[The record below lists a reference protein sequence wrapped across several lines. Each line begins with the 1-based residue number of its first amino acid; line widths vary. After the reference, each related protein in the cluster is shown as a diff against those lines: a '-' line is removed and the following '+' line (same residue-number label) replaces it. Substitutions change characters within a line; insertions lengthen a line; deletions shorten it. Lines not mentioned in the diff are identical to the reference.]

1 MGMLSGLSKTR
12 KGFFSKLKEMV
23 SFRPKVDE
31 AMLDSLEELLIQ
43 SDIGL
48 TLSLELIDGLKKK
61 VAEERLRESGEV
73 IFALKALMKSALSQT
88 VSPDHCLNPIGKP
101 IVYLIIGINGS
112 GKTTSI
118 GKMAAY
124 FQASGKKVILAA
136 GDTFRAAA
144 IEQLCIWAERN
155 QCECIRHQ
163 SGADPAAVAFDA
175 YQAAKAR
182 HCDVLLVDTAGR
194 LHTKVNL
201 MNELKKVRNVLRKSA
216 PDMTLLVLDGTNGQ
230 NSLLQAREFNQTAE
244 VDGIVLTKLDGTAKG
259 GFVFAVCRELQ
270 VPVVFIGTG
279 EQKEDLEPFSI
290 DIFIDSF
297 FSPDN

>member
-144 IEQLCIWAERN
+144 
-155 QCECIRHQ
+155 
-163 SGADPAAVAFDA
+163 GADPAAVAFDA

-216 PDMTLLVLDGTNGQ
+216 PDMTLRTLLVLDGTNGQ